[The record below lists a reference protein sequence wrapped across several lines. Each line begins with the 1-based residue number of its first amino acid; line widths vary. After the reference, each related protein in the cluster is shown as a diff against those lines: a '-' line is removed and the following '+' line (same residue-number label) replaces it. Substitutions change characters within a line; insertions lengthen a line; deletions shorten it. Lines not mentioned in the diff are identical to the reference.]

1 MITINECNEEIKS
14 LFPHSTL
21 VILEEKI
28 PVMGETKI
36 DICGE
41 LNPLDFFMLMYF
53 NNTWVKVNLD
63 EWLPKD
69 YEKYRIDPR
78 HTSFKSMIKIA
89 FTDVGAYKNSCRN
102 TRWFDPKRHEKEIE
116 ERKFNTTDNIFMMGI
131 FLIFD
136 AMISRYEK
144 LLNKENA
151 QTQAEEKHYR
161 YTAVITSESE
171 GQPLD
176 HISEHPWEGI
186 LEKIIKFDTIDEF
199 WTYDVEGLFYQLYEN
214 ENGKRLGY
222 GSINFDFPAM
232 DIRRYEEKSSA
243 KKDRLGQLI
252 IISGFS
258 RAGKDAIADGLKE
271 MSDNYIYSISATTR
285 QPRPGERNE
294 VDYYFV
300 TPECFA
306 QIENSGGFL
315 ESAEYCG
322 NHYGTPAAPVV
333 EALENGRDMVLVL
346 ETEGAMNVKER
357 IYPDAITFFVA
368 TPVAD
373 LKKRMK
379 NSGMSEEN
387 CKKRIAEI
395 QKEIQVIPKYDYLIM
410 NGNGKLEKNIEL
422 VHNII
427 KGQKSKTSEN
437 LDTIERL
444 KKEYC

>member
-1 MITINECNEEIKS
+1 MMSIIDCNKELKN
-14 LFPHSTL
+14 LFPNSKL
-21 VILEEKI
+21 KVVDLKNPEEQ
-28 PVMGETKI
+28 I

-41 LNPLDFFMLMYF
+41 LSTVDFFTFMFFKDAWIKKNLGKLIRGNYREFILDPGIKRLKAML
-53 NNTWVKVNLD
+53 
-63 EWLPKD
+63 
-69 YEKYRIDPR
+69 
-78 HTSFKSMIKIA
+78 KIA
-89 FTDVGAYKNSCRN
+89 TTDIVAKKINPCLNISHCNPDLYSDWRN
-102 TRWFDPKRHEKEIE
+102 TTPE
-116 ERKFNTTDNIFMMGI
+116 NIFLMGVYI
-131 FLIFD
+131 TFN
-136 AMISRYEK
+136 AMVSRYEK
-144 LLNKENA
+144 LLKKENIP
-151 QTQAEEKHYR
+151 TKAEEKHYR

-171 GQPLD
+171 GQPLG

-186 LEKIIKFDTIDEF
+186 LEKIIKFDTMDEF

-222 GSINFDFPAM
+222 GSINCDFPAM

-243 KKDRLGQLI
+243 KKDCLGQLI

-285 QPRPGERNE
+285 QPRLGERNE

-306 QIENSGGFL
+306 EIENSGGFL

-322 NHYGTPAAPVV
+322 NHYGTLLTPVA
-333 EALENGRDMVLVL
+333 EALKNGRDMVLVL
-346 ETEGAMNVKER
+346 EKEGAMKVKQL
-357 IYPDAITFFVA
+357 YPSAITFFVA
-368 TPVAD
+368 APAAD

-379 NSGMSEEN
+379 DSDMSEED

-395 QKEIQVIPKYDYLIM
+395 QKEILVIPKYDYLIM

-437 LDTIERL
+437 LEAIERL